1 VCHIRPDALAGIPKC
16 TQKKAICQVYMTL
29 DSELAVTDQEGP

>member
-1 VCHIRPDALAGIPKC
+1 
-16 TQKKAICQVYMTL
+16 MTL